1 MQQCDNRLTALKLEQ
16 FKETCKS
23 HQIKLTPQRLLIYEE
38 LMTTDEHP
46 STDMLY
52 QRVRTIFPTISFDT
66 VNRTLL
72 TFHELGLAEIVEGS
86 GNPKRFDGDTTR
98 HHHFQ
103 CLKCKR
109 VFDVHY
115 APYDALEIP
124 PNIQKRFQVLKTNV
138 HLQGYCEQ
146 CQEQGQED

>member
-1 MQQCDNRLTALKLEQ
+1 MQRRNERFPDLKMEQ

-23 HQIKLTPQRLLIYEE
+23 HHIKLTPQRMVIYEE
-38 LMTTDEHP
+38 LIATDEHP

-52 QRVRTIFPTISFDT
+52 QRVRSIFPTISFDT

-72 TFHELGLAEIVEGS
+72 TFHELGLAEIVEGT
-86 GNPKRFDGDTTR
+86 GNPKRFDGDTAQ

-103 CLKCKR
+103 CLKCKK

-115 APYDALEIP
+115 APYDSLEIP
-124 PNIQKRFQVLKTNV
+124 PDMQELQVLRTNV
-138 HLQGYCEQ
+138 HLEGYCEH
-146 CQEQGQED
+146 CRE